1 MINRIFIVLLTALF
15 SLQLSAQCPQKRSCN
30 QKPCKERCEK
40 RCEKNCPNRK
50 DCKQACP
57 KTKACPKR

>member
-1 MINRIFIVLLTALF
+1 MLNRIFIVLLTALF

-50 DCKQACP
+50 LR
-57 KTKACPKR
+57 KAL

>member
-30 QKPCKERCEK
+30 QKPCKERCNIILHFLPL
-40 RCEKNCPNRK
+40 RLI
-50 DCKQACP
+50 
-57 KTKACPKR
+57 